1 MLTIGEFAKHGGV
14 SVRMLRHYDSIDLL
28 RPAHTDPF
36 TGYRRYEAAQLARLN
51 RVIALKDLGFTLE
64 QVGAILNERLSATE
78 MRGMLRLR
86 RAELAQVAVEVETRL
101 ARVEARLR
109 VIESEGTMSTDDIVI
124 KPLPPVRV
132 AELTGTAATF
142 EPQDIGPV
150 ISPLFE
156 ELCRLLSAAGVDPVG
171 PGLARY
177 EDVPDGGIL
186 VYAAMPVAAGVH
198 EVEGAEVVEVPAV
211 ERAATIVHRGA
222 MSEVLP
228 TAQTLAR
235 WIEDNGHRADGYTRE
250 VTLAA
255 PDDLPGWVTEIQAPL
270 A

>member
-14 SVRMLRHYDSIDLL
+14 SVRMLRHYDSIGLL

-36 TGYRRYEAAQLARLN
+36 TGYRRYEAVQLARLN

-64 QVGAILNERLSATE
+64 QVGAILDERLGAAE

-86 RAELAQVAVEVETRL
+86 RAELARAAAEVETRL

-124 KPLPPVRV
+124 KPLPPARV
-132 AELTGTAATF
+132 AELTGTTASFA
-142 EPQDIGPV
+142 PPDIGSV

-156 ELCRLLSAAGVDPVG
+156 ELCRLLDAAGVTPVG

-177 EDVPDGGIL
+177 EDDPGGGVL
-186 VYAAMPVAAGVH
+186 VRAAMPVAAGVH
-198 EVEGAEVVEVPAV
+198 EVGGARVVEVPAV

-228 TAQTLAR
+228 TAQSLAR
-235 WIEDNGHRADGYTRE
+235 WIEDNGHTADGYTRE

-255 PDDLPGWVTEIQAPL
+255 PDDLRGWVTEIQAPL